1 VDGVARGRGTK
12 RGLVKRNSLG
22 ENTVFKFSSLAHA
35 LATAAQ
41 TIVSEAKL
49 IETVIAKVQGQAP
62 LIETLTGF
70 VSPQAVLIERA
81 AFGILGKVSHAV
93 IDAGAAASQ
102 SGLNVQFDA
111 AEIADLREISRTLLA
126 HPIVQT
132 SGVMQSPADPAKH

>member
-1 VDGVARGRGTK
+1 MDQQLLMHARGEK
-12 RGLVKRNSLG
+12 
-22 ENTVFKFSSLAHA
+22 TVFKFKSLTDYR
-35 LATAAQ
+35 LRGRRQRVT
-41 TIVSEAKL
+41 EAKL
-49 IETVIAKVQGQAP
+49 IESGACPCTLAMT

-111 AEIADLREISRTLLA
+111 AEIADLREISRALLA

-132 SGVMQSPADPAKH
+132 SGVLASPADPLKG